1 MLDCDRSFQT
11 TLFKATPNEAGLLLA
26 LLGREL
32 AGAEGLIEGM
42 LHVGLGVDAIAA
54 YLGSA
59 RTTILDEIS
68 SRGIPIGLD
77 QLEKPFRPRNNAW
90 SLMDHTLFI
99 VGWTCGVHVPALAEL
114 LGRSA
119 GSLYGKRRRIG
130 LPTRR
135 AAPADGRRKTK
146 RPKNSDAASATTR
159 FGADAAATGNRK
171 RTRRQQSPEAFATP
185 APRETSEILQT
196 APDVSSTPMDC
207 PVTEAAATQEMPAP
221 QEEPAN
227 PSLTTPP
234 TDRPSEPKKKGR
246 FVAAK
251 KKKQSTRRKVTPS
264 TLSPDAQPEW
274 SAAID
279 DFIANRLPA
288 GVDTGRHPALK
299 NYVTSAIAILGGM
312 RKAAIEEATGF
323 SRSCISSHVERTHI
337 SSKTAT
343 NSTFDR
349 QRYENALKVWAP
361 TACSVTGALIFRA
374 PGDHGPSYVQK
385 SNERRRNAGIGKHAT
400 AAAAAEH
407 KRKDDALA
415 AGVEIR
421 RGVSLRAVKCLLKP
435 FDMNI

>member
-1 MLDCDRSFQT
+1 MLDCDRSFET
-11 TLFKATPNEAGLLLA
+11 HLFKATPNEAGLLLA

-42 LHVGLGVDAIAA
+42 LSAGLGVDAIAA

-77 QLEKPFRPRNNAW
+77 QLEKPFRPRKNAW

-135 AAPADGRRKTK
+135 AAPA
-146 RPKNSDAASATTR
+146 
-159 FGADAAATGNRK
+159 TGNLK

-196 APDVSSTPMDC
+196 PPDVSSTPMDC
-207 PVTEAAATQEMPAP
+207 LVMEAAATQEMPAP

-234 TDRPSEPKKKGR
+234 TDRPSEPKEKSR

-251 KKKQSTRRKVTPS
+251 KKKQATDRKVTPS
-264 TLSPDAQPEW
+264 ILSPEAQPEW

-288 GVDTGRHPALK
+288 GLDVEGHPALK
-299 NYVTSAIAILGGM
+299 NVITTAIAILGGM
-312 RKAAIEEATGF
+312 SKAAIIEATGF
-323 SRSCISSHVERTHI
+323 SRTCIGSYVDRTHL
-337 SSKTAT
+337 SSKTAI

-349 QRYENALKVWAP
+349 QRYEEALKVWIP
-361 TACSVTGALIFRA
+361 IACSVTGCLIFRA
-374 PGDHGPSYVQK
+374 PGDHRPSRAHM
-385 SNERRRNAGIGKHAT
+385 SNERRRNAGIGKRA
-400 AAAAAEH
+400 ADAAAAEQ
-407 KRKDDALA
+407 KRNDDALA
-415 AGVEIR
+415 AGIEIR